1 MSTQQTATVYITNA
15 TDGNATIQL
24 FHENSSNGMDSGMWS
39 AAPGARVGPLTVH
52 FETGLGSLG
61 ILDYWC
67 CVLRVSNGSNPGTYV
82 SNTGGTGDA
91 QWYKECQLESA
102 DAGQTLTFSVNTAN
116 FNIKLNSG
124 GCADGMSWVGPG
136 APITNVF
143 VLMLENHSFDNMLA
157 FSGIPGITAATTA
170 NFNSYTD
177 PNTGQTTQYNVVKG
191 APASMVTDPGH
202 EFPDTFKQLCGP
214 GDPYPPY
221 RAIHNS
227 GFVASYA
234 TVSDEDLKSPPPANW
249 RDIMACF
256 NTPVQLPMLNWLA
269 SNFVVCDHWYS
280 SIPGPTWP
288 NRFFVHGASSNGIDY
303 SPSDMQ
309 IGEWELPLEG
319 FKYRNGSIY
328 GLLQGKGVFPR
339 LYADEADSFATD
351 PEGQPL
357 GGVPQVSALSGVSLT
372 GGAGTL
378 GINDVEELA
387 GDLQKPYP
395 YFYTFIEP
403 NYGEVFAATYE
414 GGSSQHPMDDP
425 AGGEQLL
432 ETVYKAIRNS
442 PLWATSVLIITYDE
456 HGGFYDSVAPP
467 GGAAAPGD
475 GSGNGAKFK
484 FDFTQY
490 GVRVPAIVVSPLVNV
505 NGASVDHAP
514 YDHTSILKTLEV
526 MLGAAGKP
534 VSPLTK
540 RDANANDLTHLWSAA
555 ARPGMEAGK
564 LETRELKPP
573 AIKVA
578 ARKRQLSPEA
588 YAARMAERLPAEG
601 SEWGFLY
608 ILAKTEYEM
617 TGRKEAEKAVILA
630 KVKSLK
636 TRGEADEYGRRI
648 RTMRL
653 AERKKHKA
661 KAAGK

>member
-15 TDGNATIQL
+15 TNGNASIQL
-24 FHENSSNGMDSGMWS
+24 FHQNSSNGMDSGMWS
-39 AAPGARVGPLTVH
+39 AAPGATVGPLTVH
-52 FETGLGSLG
+52 FETGLGSFG

-82 SNTGGTGDA
+82 SNTGATGDP
-91 QWYKECQLESA
+91 QWHKECQLESA

-116 FNIKLNSG
+116 FNINLKSG
-124 GCADGMSWVGPG
+124 GCSDGMNWVGPG
-136 APITNVF
+136 APVTNVF

-157 FSGIPGITAATTA
+157 FSGISGITAATTA
-170 NFNSYTD
+170 NSNSYTD

-202 EFPDTFKQLCGP
+202 EFPDTLVQLRGV
-214 GDPYPPY
+214 GASYPPY
-221 RAIHNS
+221 APINNS
-227 GFVASYA
+227 GFVANYA
-234 TVSDEDLKSPPPANW
+234 TVSDEDLKPPPPAN
-249 RDIMACF
+249 RGDIMACF
-256 NTPVQLPMLNWLA
+256 DTPTQLPMLHWLA
-269 SNFVVCDHWYS
+269 NNFVVCDHWYS

-288 NRFFVHGASSNGIDY
+288 NRFFVHGASSNGINY
-303 SPSDMQ
+303 SPSPVQ
-309 IGEWELPLEG
+309 IGEWELPLDG
-319 FKYRNGSIY
+319 FKYPKGSIY

-339 LYADEADSFATD
+339 LYADQADSFATH

-378 GINDVEELA
+378 GINDVEELG

-403 NYGEVFAATYE
+403 NYGEVFADTYE

-432 ETVYKAIRNS
+432 QTVYKAISNS

-467 GGAAAPGD
+467 EAKAPDD
-475 GSGNGAKFK
+475 GSNKDEKFH
-484 FDFTQY
+484 FDFKQY
-490 GVRVPAIVVSPLVNV
+490 GVRVPAIVVSPLVK
-505 NGASVDHAP
+505 GASVDDNQ

-526 MLGAAGKP
+526 MLGAAGRP
-534 VSPLTK
+534 VNPLTN

-555 ARPGMEAGK
+555 AKPEMEARR
-564 LETRELKPP
+564 LEAKELKPP
-573 AIKVA
+573 TIQVA

-588 YAARMAERLPAEG
+588 YAARMAEPLPAQG
-601 SEWGFLY
+601 NEWGFLH

-617 TGRKEAEKAVILA
+617 TGRTEAGKAAILA
-630 KVKSLK
+630 NVRSIK
-636 TRGEADEYGRRI
+636 TRGEAHDYGQRV

-653 AERKKHKA
+653 AERKKHKT